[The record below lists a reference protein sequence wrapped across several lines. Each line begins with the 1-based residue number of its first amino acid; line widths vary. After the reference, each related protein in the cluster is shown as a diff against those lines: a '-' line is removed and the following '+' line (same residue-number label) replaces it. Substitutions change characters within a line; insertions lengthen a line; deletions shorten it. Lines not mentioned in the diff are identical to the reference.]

1 MLQSR
6 HKTAFRVLAM
16 TLVIA
21 GFVWICIRVGLE
33 FSSHSE
39 SSWIKKEMNLM
50 TLRLSAIGES
60 LEVAGVGPEAQIE
73 LPGYLAEDVWGR
85 VVLVTSS
92 KGYIP

>member
-1 MLQSR
+1 
-6 HKTAFRVLAM
+6 
-16 TLVIA
+16 
-21 GFVWICIRVGLE
+21 
-33 FSSHSE
+33 
-39 SSWIKKEMNLM
+39 M